1 MSMTKA
7 LRILWTNW
15 TPWNRRLKMKQSN
28 HIPTRMC
35 IVCMQMKSKK
45 DLIRLTKNNQGEI
58 VIDHNYKMGGR
69 GVWIDKTPDCVALLK
84 KRKCLERK
92 FKCVIPEELYEEIN
106 KLING

>member
-35 IVCMQMKSKK
+35 IVCMQMKP
-45 DLIRLTKNNQGEI
+45 
-58 VIDHNYKMGGR
+58 KMGGR